1 MNLSKLHRSKAGLAG
16 GVIGL
21 VYMSFITV
29 TDGVSTFNVLGG
41 PGGNYPPTVKTNY
54 VQSGATRP

>member
-1 MNLSKLHRSKAGLAG
+1 MNLSKLHRSKASLAG

-41 PGGNYPPTVKTNY
+41 PNGDYPPIVKTNH
-54 VQSGATRP
+54 VQNDATQP